1 MGLRMRKSFR
11 LAKGVRLNVGRKS
24 ASISLGNKY
33 GHTTI
38 STGSSRRR
46 RSNSHLKEDLVEMV
60 RNQNNVTEKQK
71 KANLRF
77 MKVCSVLMA
86 IIGTISLLIGLVAF
100 YTAGL
105 AGIFFVAITLFCYF
119 FAWVFKPVKQS
130 QKSPKSHRK

>member
-1 MGLRMRKSFR
+1 MGLRMRKSFK

-24 ASISLGNKY
+24 ASISVGNKY

-38 STGSSRRR
+38 STGSSRK
-46 RSNSHLKEDLVEMV
+46 STGHLKEDLVEMV

-71 KANLRF
+71 NANLIF
-77 MKVCSVLMA
+77 MKVCSVLMT
-86 IIGTISLLIGLVAF
+86 IIGTISLMIGIVAF

-119 FAWVFKPVKQS
+119 FAWAFKPVKQS
-130 QKSPKSHRK
+130 QKSHKSHRK

>member
-1 MGLRMRKSFR
+1 MGLRMRKSFK

-24 ASISLGNKY
+24 ASISVGNKY

-38 STGSSRRR
+38 STGSSRK
-46 RSNSHLKEDLVEMV
+46 STGHLKEDLVEMV

-77 MKVCSVLMA
+77 MKVCCVLMT
-86 IIGTISLLIGLVAF
+86 IIGTISLMIGIVAF

-130 QKSPKSHRK
+130 PKSHRK